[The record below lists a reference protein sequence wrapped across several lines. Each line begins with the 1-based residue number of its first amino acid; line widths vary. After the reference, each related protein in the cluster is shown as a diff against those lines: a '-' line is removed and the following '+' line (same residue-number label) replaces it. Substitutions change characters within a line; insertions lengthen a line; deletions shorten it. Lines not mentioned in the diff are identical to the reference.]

1 MLIIPVVGASSSPLS
16 FFFSQPVMSSSA
28 IMRPDS
34 DFVRSAF
41 RFLFLDFL
49 SVCLGESAVR

>member
-1 MLIIPVVGASSSPLS
+1 MVIIPVVGASSSALPL
-16 FFFSQPVMSSSA
+16 FFSQPVMSSSA

-34 DFVRSAF
+34 DVVPAF
-41 RFLFLDFL
+41 RFLFLDFF